1 MIGEDS
7 GFTKRVV
14 GRRYSEGG
22 SCFHPGVMV
31 VSKKLPYAAV
41 RQPIDGGDNL
51 HLPTDSPLNVN
62 ACGRLETGE
71 IAYEGCNAV
80 HPVHQVSLE
89 ALVVISRAEAGHR
102 AAN

>member
-1 MIGEDS
+1 MIDEGS

-14 GRRYSEGG
+14 GRRSSDGG

-31 VSKKLPYAAV
+31 VNKKLPVAAV

-51 HLPTDSPLNVN
+51 HLPADSPLNVDG
-62 ACGRLETGE
+62 CGRLETGE
-71 IAYEGCNAV
+71 IAYEVCNAV
-80 HPVHQVSLE
+80 HAVHQVSLE

>member
-14 GRRYSEGG
+14 GRRSSEGG
-22 SCFHPGVMV
+22 SCFRPGVMV
-31 VSKKLPYAAV
+31 VNKKLPVAAV

-51 HLPTDSPLNVN
+51 HLPADSPLNVDG
-62 ACGRLETGE
+62 CGRLETGE

-80 HPVHQVSLE
+80 HPVHQVSLD